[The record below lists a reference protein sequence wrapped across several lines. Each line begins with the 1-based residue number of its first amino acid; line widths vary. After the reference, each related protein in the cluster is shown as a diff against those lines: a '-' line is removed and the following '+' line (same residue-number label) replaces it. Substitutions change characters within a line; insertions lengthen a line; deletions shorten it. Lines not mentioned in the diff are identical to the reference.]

1 MNILIRNAQIID
13 PQGEH
18 HGHTKDILIHNG
30 VIKEIGTQISKDPD
44 TEELAKPNILV
55 FPGLIELHSS
65 LPEPGHEER
74 ETIASGL
81 QAAAKGGFTHVVAMP
96 DSHPITDHRG
106 QMAFR
111 SHMAQGFLT
120 RWLPTGAVTQNSQGK
135 ELAEMYD
142 MWQGGAVA
150 FSDYKKPFENSM
162 LLRLALEYT
171 KQWNTPLMINAFDA
185 HLAQGQMHEGHQQT
199 LLGLKPLPALAELLG
214 VQKALALAEYTGG
227 RLHLCSISTGQTID
241 LIASAKARGVRVTA
255 DVNIHH
261 LTYLDEHLAGF
272 DSHYKVFPP
281 LRDKGIVAALKQALR
296 DEVIDALAVDHI
308 PCDIEQKSCEFDRAA
323 FGMAGFET
331 ALGMALRSGLP
342 RERVIGWLTRGPERV
357 LGMAPRHLAVGQ
369 SADLVVWDPHHTEA
383 FQAANALT
391 KAVNHPEWG
400 QVTEGKV
407 LLTLRGKQAYRG

>member
-13 PQGEH
+13 PQGPH
-18 HGHTKDILIHNG
+18 HGETRDILILKG
-30 VIKEIGTQISKDPD
+30 VIKEIGTQLTKSSDV
-44 TEELAKPNILV
+44 EEITKPNTLV

-74 ETIASGL
+74 ETISSGL
-81 QAAAKGGFTHVVAMP
+81 RAAARGGFTHLVAMP
-96 DSHPITDHRG
+96 DSSPVTDQRS
-106 QMAFR
+106 QLAFR
-111 SHMAQGFLT
+111 TQLAQGHLT
-120 RWLPTGAVTQNSQGK
+120 QWLPSGAVTQRCEGK

-150 FSDYKKPFENSM
+150 FSDYKRPFENSM

-171 KQWNTPLMINAFDA
+171 KQWNTPVMINAFDA
-185 HLAQGQMHEGHQQT
+185 HLAQGQMHEGRQQT
-199 LLGLKPLPALAELLG
+199 LLGLKPLPGLAEVLG

-261 LTYLDEHLAGF
+261 LAYLDEQLAGF

-281 LRDKGIVAALKQALR
+281 LRDKGVVAALKQALR

-308 PCDIEQKSCEFDRAA
+308 PCDIEQKACEFDKAS
-323 FGMAGFET
+323 FGMAGLET
-331 ALGMALRSGLP
+331 ALSLALRAGLP

-357 LGMAPRHLAVGQ
+357 LGMQPRHIAAGQ
-369 SADLVVWDPHHTEA
+369 PADLVVWDPQHTET
-383 FQAANALT
+383 FQPAHKLSA
-391 KAVNHPEWG
+391 AVNYPELG
-400 QVTEGKV
+400 QLLEGKV
-407 LLTLRGKQAYRG
+407 LLTMRGAHVYQG